1 MKKVPV
7 ENQEEIDI
15 TFNIMP
21 LSGSFIARSIMSSV
35 EKINQLLSKCKYWDN
50 LRILDSLIHSLREMT
65 SKLERRKAELL
76 KRDR

>member
-1 MKKVPV
+1 
-7 ENQEEIDI
+7 
-15 TFNIMP
+15 
-21 LSGSFIARSIMSSV
+21 MSSV
-35 EKINQLLSKCKYWDN
+35 EKINQLLSKGKYWDN

>member
-1 MKKVPV
+1 MKNLPCEKH
-7 ENQEEIDI
+7 EETDV

-21 LSGSFIARSIMSSV
+21 LSGSFIARSVMSSV
-35 EKINQLLSKCKYWDN
+35 EKINQLLSKGKYWDN
-50 LRILDSLIHSLREMT
+50 LRILDSLIHCLREMT

>member
-35 EKINQLLSKCKYWDN
+35 EKINQLLSKGKYWDN

>member
-1 MKKVPV
+1 MKKVPC

-21 LSGSFIARSIMSSV
+21 LSGSFIARSVMSSV
-35 EKINQLLSKCKYWDN
+35 EKINHLLSKGKYWDN
-50 LRILDSLIHSLREMT
+50 LRILDSLIHCLREMT

-76 KRDR
+76 KRGR